1 MLQAPVQEPPPL
13 KSKSFI
19 EKAKPK
25 IKEEIKKPSIF
36 C

>member
-1 MLQAPVQEPPPL
+1 MYAPVQEPPPL

-25 IKEEIKKPSIF
+25 IKEPKKKTSIF
-36 C
+36 A